1 MLSPPCV
8 IRPST
13 CLRHFAGPGRRVLPD
28 VTESIIC
35 AGSFGGD
42 FKKFLRIQV
51 FEGYLERILGS
62 WCWLSGEKWGFCSTI
77 SAGFLKK
84 TIKMLKKI
92 QKNTKVYAF
101 CTKIDKNKRVLNTF
115 LHPPCANGRPFAQ
128 VDSRFRL
135 RRTRYLMLDIRFT
148 PALISNSFYCNLV
161 RGHSCAGRNP
171 VFSPSLVPRHC
182 DEAEDR
188 RSNLL
193 TIY

>member
-84 TIKMLKKI
+84 TIKMLKKL

-115 LHPPCANGRPFAQ
+115 LHPP
-128 VDSRFRL
+128 L
-135 RRTRYLMLDIRFT
+135 RKWSTI
-148 PALISNSFYCNLV
+148 
-161 RGHSCAGRNP
+161 CAGR
-171 VFSPSLVPRHC
+171 FSIPPTADSILDARYTLHACP
-182 DEAEDR
+182 
-188 RSNLL
+188 N
-193 TIY
+193 IK